1 MSRGQPGVPE
11 NDELLRRVL
20 RITPEPF
27 VYFDEFRVHR
37 ILTRDPA
44 EYLGFLD
51 QQLRNIARGDAR
63 LELPPKQI
71 FHDPLDDADFRV
83 MPCVVRTEGAACK
96 TVKIIGTNTLQ
107 ERIPDQITVGKA
119 FVIDSRENFVS
130 HVFEA
135 CLLSSARTG
144 ACAALAIKLL
154 APARS
159 TLTVIGAGRVGY
171 YAALYAAS
179 LGRVEVIRI
188 ADRDHARAARTAGL
202 LAVQF
207 CGPRVEAISLASL
220 PDTDVA
226 ILATTSRE
234 PLCGPPG
241 WGADLIVSLGAD
253 TDNQR
258 ELAPEWVGLA
268 DIFVDT
274 VDSARCGDLAAW
286 QKAGLITQETLVDL
300 FAVLRQGNLPPA
312 SRPRVFI
319 STGSALFDNLSI
331 AYILD
336 RIARQE
342 PDLSA
347 TPRR

>member
-1 MSRGQPGVPE
+1 MPMKKLAVPAD
-11 NDELLRRVL
+11 DELLRQVL

-27 VYFDEFRVHR
+27 VYFDEFQVHR
-37 ILTRDPA
+37 ILTRDPS
-44 EYLGFLD
+44 EYLGFLHG
-51 QQLRNIARGDAR
+51 QLDDIARGKAQ

-83 MPCVVRTEGAACK
+83 MPCVVRMSGAACK

-107 ERIPDQITVGKA
+107 ETIPDQITVGKA

-130 HVFEA
+130 HIFEA

-154 APARS
+154 APARN

-171 YAALYAAS
+171 YAALYTAS
-179 LGRVEVIRI
+179 LGGVEVIRI
-188 ADRDHARAARTAGL
+188 ADADHGRATQTAAL
-202 LAVQF
+202 LAVRL
-207 CGPRVEAISLASL
+207 CGPRVDAISLEDL
-220 PDTDVA
+220 PDTDIA

-234 PLCGPPG
+234 PLCQPPG
-241 WGADLIVSLGAD
+241 WGAGLVISLGAD

-258 ELAPEWVGLA
+258 ELAPEWVGRA

-274 VDSARCGDLAAW
+274 VDSARFGDLAAW
-286 QKAGLITQETLVDL
+286 QRAGLITQETLVDL
-300 FAVLRQGNLPPA
+300 FDVLRQGSLPPA

-319 STGSALFDNLSI
+319 STGSALFDNLTI

-336 RIARQE
+336 QVARQE
-342 PDLSA
+342 PGVSA
-347 TPRR
+347 TPPR

>member
-1 MSRGQPGVPE
+1 MERRVVAE
-11 NDELLRRVL
+11 DDELLRQVL

-27 VYFDEFRVHR
+27 VYFDEFQVHR

-44 EYLGFLD
+44 EYLGFLHG
-51 QQLRNIARGDAR
+51 QLGNIARGEAK

-71 FHDPLDDADFRV
+71 FNDPLDDADFRV
-83 MPCVVRTEGAACK
+83 MPCVVRMGGAACK

-119 FVIDSRENFVS
+119 FVIDSRENFIS
-130 HVFEA
+130 HIFEA

-154 APARS
+154 APARN

-171 YAALYAAS
+171 YAALYTAS
-179 LGRVEVIRI
+179 LGDVEVIRI
-188 ADRDHARAARTAGL
+188 ADADHERAARTAAL
-202 LAVQF
+202 LAVQL
-207 CGPRVEAISLASL
+207 CRPRVEAVSLESL
-220 PDTDVA
+220 PDTDIA

-234 PLCGPPG
+234 PLCRPQG
-241 WGADLIVSLGAD
+241 WGAGLIISLGAD

-258 ELAPEWVGLA
+258 ELAPEWVDRA

-274 VDSARCGDLAAW
+274 VDSARFGDLAAW
-286 QKAGLITQETLVDL
+286 LKAGLIAQETLVDL
-300 FAVLRQGNLPPA
+300 FDVLRQGNLPHS

-319 STGSALFDNLSI
+319 STGSALFDNLTI
-331 AYILD
+331 AYILGQV
-336 RIARQE
+336 ARQN
-342 PDLSA
+342 LGVSA
-347 TPRR
+347 TPPK

>member
-1 MSRGQPGVPE
+1 MLRKRPE
-11 NDELLRRVL
+11 LAEDDELLRQVL

-27 VYFDEFRVHR
+27 VYFDEFQVHR
-37 ILTRDPA
+37 ILSRHPS
-44 EYLGFLD
+44 EYLGFLH
-51 QQLRNIARGDAR
+51 QQLDSIARGQAR

-83 MPCVVRTEGAACK
+83 MPCVVRVGVTACK
-96 TVKIIGTNTLQ
+96 TVKIIGTNMLQ
-107 ERIPDQITVGKA
+107 KQIPDQITVGKA

-144 ACAALAIKLL
+144 ACAALAMKLL
-154 APARS
+154 APARGN
-159 TLTVIGAGRVGY
+159 LTVIGAGRVGY

-179 LGRVEVIRI
+179 LGGVEAIRI
-188 ADRDHARAARTAGL
+188 ADRDHARATRTAVL
-202 LAVQF
+202 LAIQL
-207 CGPRVEAISLASL
+207 CGLRVEAVSLDSL

-234 PLCGPPG
+234 PLCRPPG
-241 WGADLIVSLGAD
+241 WGAGLIISLGAD

-258 ELAPEWVGLA
+258 ELAPEWVDRA

-274 VDSARCGDLAAW
+274 VDSARFGDLASW
-286 QKAGLITQETLVDL
+286 QKAGLMAQETLVDL
-300 FAVLRQGNLPPA
+300 FGVLRQGNLPSA

-319 STGSALFDNLSI
+319 STGSALFDNLTI

-336 RIARQE
+336 QVARPE
-342 PDLSA
+342 PGVST
-347 TPRR
+347 TPPK